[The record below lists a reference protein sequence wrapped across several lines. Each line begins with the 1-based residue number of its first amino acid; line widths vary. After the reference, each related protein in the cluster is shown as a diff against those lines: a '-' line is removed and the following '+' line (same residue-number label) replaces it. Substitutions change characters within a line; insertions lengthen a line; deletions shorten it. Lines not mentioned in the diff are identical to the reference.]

1 MQATTTV
8 AHWFSSAAARPQQP
22 LVHQLALL
30 PEPAQ
35 PWCCWDLVCPEEA
48 WALDGQELPL
58 RWGV

>member
-8 AHWFSSAAARPQQP
+8 NNWFSSAAARPQQP